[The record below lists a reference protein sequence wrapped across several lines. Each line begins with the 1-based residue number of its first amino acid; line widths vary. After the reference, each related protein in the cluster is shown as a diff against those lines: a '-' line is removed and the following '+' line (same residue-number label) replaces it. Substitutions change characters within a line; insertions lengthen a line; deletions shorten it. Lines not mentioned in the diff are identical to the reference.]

1 MVLSIYDIMGRVLQ
15 AFKSRLIELTVLC
28 IMYSIMEIHFVSV
41 LKEMIILNMLNALKN
56 YQVFN
61 FSTNVFGSTF
71 SKLAIFVYD
80 NFCVQIQ

>member
-1 MVLSIYDIMGRVLQ
+1 MLYLVR
-15 AFKSRLIELTVLC
+15 F
-28 IMYSIMEIHFVSV
+28 IMEIHFVSV
-41 LKEMIILNMLNALKN
+41 LKKMIILNMLNALKN

-61 FSTNVFGSTF
+61 FSAKVFGSTF